1 MKGMAAPHANM
12 IRSAIAILLFAPLI
26 IFISMASAKAQ
37 DGKQTQKN
45 ADGTKTTTEPHGNDG
60 TMKTTE
66 NAEGKTVDIVI
77 SQPDATFGAGGTKLT
92 LHLTETP
99 WTSIEDNPSMWV
111 YKDASGKV
119 RRIEY
124 NKDLNGEDFISYTVD
139 YGPDGRMRSYTR
151 QVHTGDPENFP
162 EGLQTTTTFT
172 YDKFGRPSIILEDFT
187 EYTDDG
193 EFKVKHY
200 RTTYRYTGDA
210 DKKGTAT
217 VEVRDDAGGKW
228 EKQPGNTPTTLE
240 SAVQNAE
247 EIQKTVKGVTERQ
260 VSIVEDLGLSN
271 DLELSIDRADAETAG
286 TPTPLQPQQV
296 QQNSSPPPFW
306 SGMPPSGMG
315 MEREDMKDRER
326 RIPDD
331 RRVPVFPR

>member
-1 MKGMAAPHANM
+1 MAAAQTNM
-12 IRSAIAILLFAPLI
+12 IKSAMAILLLAPAI
-26 IFISMASAKAQ
+26 IFMSMASAKAQ

-119 RRIEY
+119 RRIEH

-151 QVHTGDPENFP
+151 QVHTGNPENFP

-187 EYTDDG
+187 GYTDDG

-210 DKKGTAT
+210 DKKGAAT

-228 EKQPGNTPTTLE
+228 ERQTSNAPTTLD
-240 SAVQNAE
+240 SAANQAE
-247 EIQKTVKGVTERQ
+247 EIRKTMTAVTERQ
-260 VSIVEDLGLSN
+260 ISIVEDLNLG
-271 DLELSIDRADAETAG
+271 DTLELSIDRADAETAD
-286 TPTPLQPQQV
+286 TPKPLEPPKV
-296 QQNSSPPPFW
+296 QERSPGFW
-306 SGMPPSGMG
+306 GWMPPIGMG
-315 MEREDMKDRER
+315 VERDDMKTRER
-326 RIPDD
+326 RAPDD
-331 RRVPVFPR
+331 RMR